1 MDFKETEE
9 KLKNYYRKDKIL
21 NSYANKIELLK
32 RQIKI
37 IDEKIKKT
45 DIIIPEESRAITYE
59 ERVQTSSDGCSYA
72 ERMAIKIIDDLIK
85 EKAYKIKEIN
95 DIETKIRKIEADN
108 KIIDDNLKELEEEE
122 IKKFIEFKYKDRK
135 NNREIALKLHKSEAG
150 ISRIKKI
157 ALNIVESWEKTL
169 MYNVI

>member
-9 KLKNYYRKDKIL
+9 KLKNYYKKDKLL
-21 NSYANKIELLK
+21 NSYVNKINLLN

-37 IDEKIKKT
+37 IDEKIKNT
-45 DIIIPEESRAITYE
+45 DIIIPEESRSITYE

-72 ERMAIKIIDDLIK
+72 EKMVIKIIDDLIK

-95 DIETKIRKIEADN
+95 DTETKIRKIEADN
-108 KIIDDNLKELEEEE
+108 KIIDDNIKELEEEL
-122 IKKFIEFKYKDRK
+122 KKFIEFKYRDEK

-150 ISRIKKI
+150 ISRIKRI
-157 ALNIVESWEKTL
+157 ALNIVQSWEKTL
-169 MYNVI
+169 IYNVI